1 MEGVDEVE
9 EVEGVDEMEEKEAE
23 TGSLV
28 LVSPPWLWWVEA
40 RDNAGEM
47 VLCDTGDIDDIDDI
61 DDTDD
66 IDVGGDVVGCCA
78 SAIELEGEKMSWD

>member
-1 MEGVDEVE
+1 MEGVDKVE

-47 VLCDTGDIDDIDDI
+47 VLCDTGDIDD
-61 DDTDD
+61 TDD
-66 IDVGGDVVGCCA
+66 IDVEGDVVGCCA
-78 SAIELEGEKMSWD
+78 SAIELEDEKMSWD